1 VPGAA
6 PGHGGINHHIGW
18 CEASWV
24 SSDLDSFQV
33 DHDLAGRDPDRHTP
47 AGKAR
52 RDRVVDIAHPDE
64 PILLHPDLGV
74 PVDVGQRISKRRQEA
89 AFGGQRVAHPAAHSP
104 VVAPEGHALGPGV
117 MLGLQVVEAGEAAKR
132 QEGALQGAVG
142 PLDLALGLGLA
153 RLQHDQAHA
162 QVPAQGRD
170 LRVQDGLASHAS
182 GHDPGVVVDH
192 HGLGHPPRRTRQPT
206 AACRKSAIVLEKLN
220 PQAWAAEC
228 GSVVTH
234 P

>member
-18 CEASWV
+18 CEACWV

-33 DHDLAGRDPDRHTP
+33 DHDLAGRDPDRHAP

-104 VVAPEGHALGPGV
+104 VVAPEATPW
-117 MLGLQVVEAGEAAKR
+117 A
-132 QEGALQGAVG
+132 
-142 PLDLALGLGLA
+142 
-153 RLQHDQAHA
+153 QA
-162 QVPAQGRD
+162 
-170 LRVQDGLASHAS
+170 SCW
-182 GHDPGVVVDH
+182 
-192 HGLGHPPRRTRQPT
+192 
-206 AACRKSAIVLEKLN
+206 ACRSWRLAKPRSGKKER
-220 PQAWAAEC
+220 
-228 GSVVTH
+228 SR
-234 P
+234 